1 MTTLEEQIKNMYT
14 GKAASDKEQLTAD
27 YQKADSELTAQQ
39 QKAQKATDANLTRTA
54 VEAQKAAVNNS
65 EYYAAAG
72 LSSGAKAQARLSQEN
87 QLQADLTALRAQQQ
101 QTDADIER
109 QRGLLGQEY
118 ASAIRKAQSDN
129 DLQMAQALY
138 GLAEKEDERLWQE
151 RQANLQRQWQ
161 LEDIASQRD
170 YEKEVL
176 AEDREWQEDQAK
188 KTASTSGPSQWDVA
202 KFMAEEAGDYTL
214 IGQMLGYDQA
224 QINQLNGVTAS
235 DPQTVAE
242 TTKSLADDSSVK
254 PVQTE
259 ATTKFVNSL
268 PSWQEVQISTPGYK
282 SYSHYIATAIVNGWE
297 KGHYSDGE
305 AKWLINRYGVWSEA
319 EQILE
324 GIAG

>member
-161 LEDIASQRD
+161 LDDIASQRD

-224 QINQLNGVTAS
+224 QINQLNGVTP
-235 DPQTVAE
+235 DQRE
-242 TTKSLADDSSVK
+242 TSLEVNGSLSADKNVV
-254 PVQTE
+254 PTQTE
-259 ATTKFVNSL
+259 ATNRFMKNL
-268 PSWQEVQISTPGYK
+268 PSWEEVQRTTPGYT
-282 SYSHYIATAIVNGWE
+282 SYDDYINTAIGSAFE
-297 KGHYSDGE
+297 RGHLTEAE
-305 AKWLINRYGVWSEA
+305 AKWLINRYGLYYLA
-319 EQILE
+319 M
-324 GIAG
+324 